1 MAIQNFISG
10 GYYGKLGATVGQR
23 WKNKRTVRAYVI
35 PKNPRTEKQQA
46 NRNVFKDALPYAQM
60 GMAANFKAPCW
71 NLPNTTEWNA
81 RVSEVRKKQKAG
93 VSGISLIPL
102 FPDSF
107 TPAYSITNFEATT
120 DYDPDNPVLL
130 VSGNLPQTNR
140 NMSVFVAN
148 MTGGVQQEPFYCS
161 GVLNVA
167 STPQLEISLPS
178 GKQLNVNDWV
188 VCCSIDDSDAQ
199 NDMVVSPALQANP
212 PAVVTKEFNTTV
224 TNREVSLGQIIIT
237 FAQPEIN
244 GTCEASNVVA
254 NCWCR
259 AVQGSYN
266 PTSVTMR
273 ASGGFMQMVINYDAQ
288 HQYEKW
294 LFSPSNQI
302 SVGRVYGQE
311 PGVYYEAS
319 NFSIGM
325 VGVSDTTV
333 LDQTPEVYVD
343 DTGNYFIS
351 FPMGS
356 TITQRNSLVFNA
368 EVTDNQYGVYFKAQ
382 KSMRAQWGDTACLVA
397 TEDQDNAPW
406 RPGSSY
412 VATEVPRLNC
422 SQVYYELPQTLNF
435 SMPGYI
441 NINQLPGDSEVSV
454 GGRFAEISIIPNIRG
469 MPSIPDSSLQGVSP
483 TVTITIQDDV
493 TGAQEQVVSN
503 PGSVSFSSS
512 GVLTMEFEGDWENS
526 SAGNSATP
534 VSLDINYH
542 ATLSDEYFKDFEISF
557 TREL

>member
-107 TPAYSITNFEATT
+107 TPAYSVTNFEAVT

-148 MTGGVQQEPFYCS
+148 MVDGVQQEPFYCS

-178 GKQLNVNDWV
+178 GKQLNVNDWI

-199 NDMVVSPALQANP
+199 NDMAVSPALQANP
-212 PAVVTKEFNTTV
+212 PSVVTKEFNTTV
-224 TNREVSLGQIIIT
+224 TNREVKLGQIVIT

-244 GTCEASNVVA
+244 GVCEVSNVVA
-254 NCWCR
+254 KCWCR
-259 AVQGSYN
+259 AVQGNYD

-294 LFSPSNQI
+294 LFSPSNNI

-319 NFSIGM
+319 NFTIGM
-325 VGVSDTTV
+325 GDTSNTTV
-333 LDQTPEVYVD
+333 LDQTPEVYID
-343 DTGNYFIS
+343 ESGNYFIS

-356 TITQRNSLVFNA
+356 TITQRNSLVFDA

-382 KSMRAQWGDTACLVA
+382 KSMKAQWGDTACLVA

-412 VATEVPRLNC
+412 VASAVPRLIC

-441 NINQLPGDSEVSV
+441 NIPLLPDDSDISV
-454 GGRFAEISIIPNIRG
+454 GGRFAEITILSNLPD
-469 MPSIPDSSLQGVSP
+469 MPTIPDSSLQGVSP
-483 TVTITIQDDV
+483 TVTVTIQDDV
-493 TGAQEQVVSN
+493 TGVQEEVVSS
-503 PGSVSFSSS
+503 PGAVSFSSS
-512 GVLTMEFEGDWENS
+512 GHLTLEFEGDWETS

-534 VSLDINYH
+534 ILIDINYN
-542 ATLSDEYFKDFEISF
+542 TVLTDEYFKEFEISF
-557 TREL
+557 TKEL

>member
-46 NRNVFKDALPYAQM
+46 NRNVFKGALPYAQM

-107 TPAYSITNFEATT
+107 TPAYSITNFEAVT

-148 MTGGVQQEPFYCS
+148 MVGGVQQEPFYCS

-178 GKQLNVNDWV
+178 GKQLNVNDWI

-212 PAVVTKEFNTTV
+212 PSVVTKEFNTTV
-224 TNREVSLGQIIIT
+224 TNREVKLGQIVIT

-244 GTCEASNVVA
+244 GVCEVSNVVA
-254 NCWCR
+254 KCWCR
-259 AVQGSYN
+259 AVQGSYD

-294 LFSPSNQI
+294 LFAPLNNI

-319 NFSIGM
+319 NFTIGM
-325 VGVSDTTV
+325 GDTSNTTV

-343 DTGNYFIS
+343 ENGLYFIS

-356 TITQRNSLVFNA
+356 TITQRNSLVFDA
-368 EVTDNQYGVYFKAQ
+368 EVTDNLYGVYFKAQ
-382 KSMRAQWGDTACLVA
+382 KSMKAQWGDTACLVA
-397 TEDQDNAPW
+397 TEEQDSAPW

-412 VATEVPRLNC
+412 VASAVPRLNC

-454 GGRFAEISIIPNIRG
+454 GGRFAEILIISNLSG

-483 TVTITIQDDV
+483 TVTMTIQDDV
-493 TGAQEQVVSN
+493 TGTQEQVVSD
-503 PGSVSFSSS
+503 PGTVSFSSS
-512 GVLTMEFEGDWENS
+512 GHLTMEFEGDWETS
-526 SAGNSATP
+526 SAGNPATP
-534 VSLDINYH
+534 VLLDINYNT
-542 ATLSDEYFKDFEISF
+542 TLSDEYFKEIEIAF

>member
-46 NRNVFKDALPYAQM
+46 NRNVFKDALPFAQM

-71 NLPNTTEWNA
+71 SLPNTTEWNA

-93 VSGISLIPL
+93 ASGLSLIPL

-107 TPAYSITNFEATT
+107 TPAYSITNYEAVT

-130 VSGNLPQTNR
+130 ISGNLPQTNR

-148 MTGGVQQEPFYCS
+148 IVGGVQQEPFYCS
-161 GVLNVA
+161 AVLNAA
-167 STPQLEISLPS
+167 STPQLEISLPA
-178 GKQLNVNDWV
+178 GKQLNVNDWI

-199 NDMVVSPALQANP
+199 NDMVASSALQVNP
-212 PAVVTKEFNTTV
+212 PQVVTKEFNTTV
-224 TNREVSLGQIIIT
+224 TNREISLGQIIIT

-244 GTCEASNVVA
+244 GACEASNVVA

-266 PTSVTMR
+266 PSSVTMR
-273 ASGGFMQMVINYDAQ
+273 ASGGFMQMVINYDADM
-288 HQYEKW
+288 QYQKW
-294 LFSPSNQI
+294 LFSSSNYI

-319 NFSIGM
+319 NFNISM
-325 VGVSDTTV
+325 TGVSDTTV
-333 LDQTPEVYVD
+333 LDQTPEVYID
-343 DTGNYFIS
+343 ESGNYFIS

-356 TITQRNSLVFNA
+356 EITQRNTLVFDA

-382 KSMRAQWGDTACLVA
+382 KPMKAQWGTSACLVA
-397 TEDQDNAPW
+397 TQEQDNAPW
-406 RPGSSY
+406 RPGSGYTAS
-412 VATEVPRLNC
+412 EVPRLNC
-422 SQVYYELPQTLNF
+422 SLVYYELPQTLNF

-441 NINQLPGDSEVSV
+441 NITQLPGDSEVSV
-454 GGRFAEISIIPNIRG
+454 GGRFAEIDIITNISG
-469 MPSIPDSSLQGVSP
+469 MPSIPATSLQGVSP
-483 TVTITIQDDV
+483 TVTVVIQDDV
-493 TGAQEQVVSN
+493 TGVQEEVVSD
-503 PGSVSFSSS
+503 PGSVSFDSS
-512 GVLTMEFEGDWENS
+512 GNLIMEFEGNWENS
-526 SAGNSATP
+526 SSGNTATP
-534 VSLDINYH
+534 VSLEIYYN
-542 ATLSDEYFKDFEISF
+542 AELSDEYFKEFEISF
-557 TREL
+557 TRGL

>member
-46 NRNVFKDALPYAQM
+46 NRNVFKDALPFAQM

-107 TPAYSITNFEATT
+107 TPAYSITNFEATV

-130 VSGNLPQTNR
+130 ISGNLPQTNR
-140 NMSVFVAN
+140 SMSVFVAN
-148 MTGGVQQEPFYCS
+148 MVDGAQQEPFYCS
-161 GVLNVA
+161 AVLNVA
-167 STPQLEISLPS
+167 STPQLEISLPA
-178 GKQLNVNDWV
+178 GKQLNVNDWI

-199 NDMVVSPALQANP
+199 NDMVVSSALQVNP
-212 PAVVTKEFNTTV
+212 PQVVTKEFDTTV
-224 TNREVSLGQIIIT
+224 TNREISLGQIIIT

-254 NCWCR
+254 NCWYR

-266 PTSVTMR
+266 PASVTMR

-288 HQYEKW
+288 YQYQKW
-294 LFSPSNQI
+294 LFSSSNYI

-311 PGVYYEAS
+311 PGVYYEAN
-319 NFSIGM
+319 NFRISM
-325 VGVSDTTV
+325 TGVSDTTV

-343 DTGNYFIS
+343 ESGNYFIS

-356 TITQRNSLVFNA
+356 TITQRNTLVFDA
-368 EVTDNQYGVYFKAQ
+368 EVTDNQYGVYFKSQ
-382 KSMRAQWGDTACLVA
+382 KSMKAQWGESSCLVA
-397 TEDQDNAPW
+397 TQEQDNAPW
-406 RPGSSY
+406 RPGSGY
-412 VATEVPRLNC
+412 VASEVPRLNC
-422 SQVYYELPQTLNF
+422 SLVYYELPQTLNF
-435 SMPGYI
+435 SMPGNI
-441 NINQLPGDSEVSV
+441 NISQLPGDSEVSV
-454 GGRFAEISIIPNIRG
+454 GGRFAEIDIITNLSGKPA
-469 MPSIPDSSLQGVSP
+469 IPDSSLQGVSP
-483 TVTITIQDDV
+483 TVTVTIQDDV
-493 TGAQEQVVSN
+493 TGIQEEVKSD
-503 PGSVSFSSS
+503 PGSVSFDSS
-512 GVLTMEFEGDWENS
+512 GNLIMEFEGDWENS

-534 VSLDINYH
+534 VSLDIYYN
-542 ATLSDEYFKDFEISF
+542 TELSDEYFKEFEVSF

>member
-107 TPAYSITNFEATT
+107 TPAYSITNFEAVT

-148 MTGGVQQEPFYCS
+148 MVGDVQQEPFYCS

-178 GKQLNVNDWV
+178 GKQLNVNDWI

-199 NDMVVSPALQANP
+199 NDMVVSPALQTNP
-212 PAVVTKEFNTTV
+212 PSVVTKEFNTTV

-244 GTCEASNVVA
+244 GVCEVSNVVA
-254 NCWCR
+254 KCWCR
-259 AVQGSYN
+259 AVLGNYN

-294 LFSPSNQI
+294 LFAPSNNI

-319 NFSIGM
+319 NFTIGM
-325 VGVSDTTV
+325 GDTSNTTV
-333 LDQTPEVYVD
+333 LDQTPEIYVD
-343 DTGNYFIS
+343 ELGNYFPGIHHTERTRTHHHPFGTFRGTGRGKVS
-351 FPMGS
+351 A
-356 TITQRNSLVFNA
+356 SLDLYNA
-368 EVTDNQYGVYFKAQ
+368 
-382 KSMRAQWGDTACLVA
+382 DTA
-397 TEDQDNAPW
+397 
-406 RPGSSY
+406 
-412 VATEVPRLNC
+412 
-422 SQVYYELPQTLNF
+422 
-435 SMPGYI
+435 
-441 NINQLPGDSEVSV
+441 
-454 GGRFAEISIIPNIRG
+454 
-469 MPSIPDSSLQGVSP
+469 
-483 TVTITIQDDV
+483 
-493 TGAQEQVVSN
+493 
-503 PGSVSFSSS
+503 
-512 GVLTMEFEGDWENS
+512 
-526 SAGNSATP
+526 
-534 VSLDINYH
+534 
-542 ATLSDEYFKDFEISF
+542 
-557 TREL
+557 

>member
-107 TPAYSITNFEATT
+107 TPAYSITNFEAVT

-148 MTGGVQQEPFYCS
+148 MVGGVQQEPFYCS

-178 GKQLNVNDWV
+178 GKQLNVNDWI

-212 PAVVTKEFNTTV
+212 PSVVTKEFDTTV
-224 TNREVSLGQIIIT
+224 TNREVKLGQIVIT

-244 GTCEASNVVA
+244 GVCEVSNVVA
-254 NCWCR
+254 KCWCR
-259 AVQGSYN
+259 AVQGNYD

-294 LFSPSNQI
+294 LFAPSNNI

-319 NFSIGM
+319 NFTIGM
-325 VGVSDTTV
+325 GDTSNTTV

-343 DTGNYFIS
+343 ESGNYFIS

-356 TITQRNSLVFNA
+356 TITQRNSLVFDA

-382 KSMRAQWGDTACLVA
+382 KSMKAQWGDTACLVA

-412 VATEVPRLNC
+412 VASAVPRLNC

-454 GGRFAEISIIPNIRG
+454 GGRFAEILIISNLSG

-483 TVTITIQDDV
+483 TVTMTIQDDV
-493 TGAQEQVVSN
+493 TGTQEQVVSQ
-503 PGSVSFSSS
+503 PGTVSFSSS
-512 GVLTMEFEGDWENS
+512 GHLTMEFEGDWETS
-526 SAGNSATP
+526 SAGNPATP
-534 VSLDINYH
+534 VLLDINYNT
-542 ATLSDEYFKDFEISF
+542 TLSDEYFKEIEIAF

>member
-107 TPAYSITNFEATT
+107 TPAYSITNFEAVT

-140 NMSVFVAN
+140 NMSVFIAN
-148 MTGGVQQEPFYCS
+148 MVNDVQQEPFYCS
-161 GVLNVA
+161 GILNVA

-212 PAVVTKEFNTTV
+212 PSVVTKEFDTTV
-224 TNREVSLGQIIIT
+224 TNREVSLGQIVIT

-244 GTCEASNVVA
+244 GTCLASNVVA
-254 NCWCR
+254 QCWCR
-259 AVQGSYN
+259 AVQGSYD
-266 PTSVTMR
+266 PVSVTMR

-288 HQYEKW
+288 YQFEKW
-294 LFSPSNQI
+294 LFASSNYI

-311 PGVYYEAS
+311 PGVYYEAN
-319 NFSIGM
+319 NFRISM
-325 VGVSDTTV
+325 TGVSDTTV

-343 DTGNYFIS
+343 ESGNYFIS

-356 TITQRNSLVFNA
+356 TITQRNSLVFDA
-368 EVTDNQYGVYFKAQ
+368 EVTDNQFGVYFKAQ
-382 KSMRAQWGDTACLVA
+382 KSMKAQWGDTACLVA

-412 VATEVPRLNC
+412 VASAVPRLNC

-441 NINQLPGDSEVSV
+441 NIPLLPDDSDISV
-454 GGRFAEISIIPNIRG
+454 GGRFAEITILSNLSG
-469 MPSIPDSSLQGVSP
+469 MPTIPDSSLQGVSP
-483 TVTITIQDDV
+483 TVTVTIQDDV
-493 TGAQEQVVSN
+493 TGVQEEVVSN
-503 PGSVSFSSS
+503 PGTVSFSSS
-512 GVLTMEFEGDWENS
+512 GNLTLEFEGDWETS
-526 SAGNSATP
+526 SAGNPATP
-534 VSLDINYH
+534 VLLDINYN
-542 ATLSDEYFKDFEISF
+542 TVLTDEYFKEFEISF
-557 TREL
+557 TKEL